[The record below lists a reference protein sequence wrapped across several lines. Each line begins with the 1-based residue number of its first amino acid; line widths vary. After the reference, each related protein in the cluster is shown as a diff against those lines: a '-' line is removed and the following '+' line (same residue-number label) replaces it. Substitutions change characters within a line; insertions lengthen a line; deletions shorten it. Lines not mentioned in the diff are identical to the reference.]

1 MARGVIFSNL
11 PWKPPIK
18 ATMLKTPELKL
29 NLMFPY
35 EAIDRVVKDQ
45 SKPDFGKLFDKKFDE
60 MFNPKFQAMST
71 ERMKKVQEAV
81 DWTEARIPQKNTIEE
96 REKLVE
102 TANNQLKQAF
112 AVWQAEL
119 QKLCDE
125 CVLKA
130 YDAAVKAVKAQV
142 LKAQIKSVAKIV
154 LISVLVLAGA
164 GLAIAA
170 VVASHGALAPL
181 ILTAV
186 LKGATALSSV
196 YKVYKRHWHD
206 CGTTIQAVHENI
218 VALDKAVESYKKAVQ
233 TGGTIDK
240 AKAFVAGLKAPV
252 TMVKTNAEKLD
263 LYIPQIHQ
271 TLEQQKVN
279 LNKIAQDGKDSEQVK
294 KAVSQAVAAI
304 DKANTALGSIRNI
317 KIEAMQA
324 LASYEKQEL
333 PNLGKLKAAVD
344 FAQRNSADISAV
356 GTVLSTTFGVLKDV
370 GVPVPV

>member
-1 MARGVIFSNL
+1 
-11 PWKPPIK
+11 
-18 ATMLKTPELKL
+18 MLKTPELKL